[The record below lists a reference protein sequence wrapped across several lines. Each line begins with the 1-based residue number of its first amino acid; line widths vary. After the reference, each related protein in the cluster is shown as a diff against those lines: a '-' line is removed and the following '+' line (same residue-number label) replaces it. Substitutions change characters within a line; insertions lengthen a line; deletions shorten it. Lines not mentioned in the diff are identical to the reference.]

1 MLHDGDWMPK
11 DAIPVEIT
19 GWEETPNTVR
29 IFALSIDGSSC
40 EAVYKG
46 QLDGF
51 EPHPDCWT
59 EEIQIR

>member
-1 MLHDGDWMPK
+1 MPK